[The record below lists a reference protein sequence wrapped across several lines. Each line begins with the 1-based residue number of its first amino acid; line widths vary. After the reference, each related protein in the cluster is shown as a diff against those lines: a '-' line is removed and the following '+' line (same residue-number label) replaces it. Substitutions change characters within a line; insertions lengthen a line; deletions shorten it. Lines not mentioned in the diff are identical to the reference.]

1 MRAALGFRTAVPELE
16 ALRSAPQLAFSEA
29 LLNVWTQ
36 TERKKME
43 NMQMAARLA
52 RMLRP
57 VAVRAAIGGTTGLRS
72 VLAEWFRGGSCFT
85 LIAFPLKIH
94 VFIVFPCVQHFS
106 HVVFS
111 ASSLQPLHSRAISYP
126 YSFQRYAT
134 ASQVDLSRWPLLSAP
149 LPPHTPPYSPDLSDS
164 QRRCI
169 DWAARQQLPY
179 FAHKGVHWQG
189 WFAT

>member
-1 MRAALGFRTAVPELE
+1 MLHFDSFSIENPCFHCFP
-16 ALRSAPQLAFSEA
+16 LRST
-29 LLNVWTQ
+29 LLN
-36 TERKKME
+36 
-43 NMQMAARLA
+43 
-52 RMLRP
+52 
-57 VAVRAAIGGTTGLRS
+57 
-72 VLAEWFRGGSCFT
+72 
-85 LIAFPLKIH
+85 
-94 VFIVFPCVQHFS
+94 
-106 HVVFS
+106 VVFS
-111 ASSLQPLHSRAISYP
+111 ASSLKPLHSRAISYP

-164 QRRCI
+164 QPHCI